1 MNDGATNEKSV
12 VLKNLPN
19 MITLVRMLGAIGL
32 IFLEVLTVPFFV
44 VYLTA
49 GVSDALDGFIARK
62 FNLSSLLG
70 SVLDSIADLTFYTI
84 MMIKML
90 PVMRANYSL
99 VHWIIIFSTLLIHIV
114 AYIVCAARFKRFSAI
129 HTYLNK
135 AAGVFVF
142 LMPLSFI
149 GFIPALYNIYAY
161 VGGAVA
167 FIASTETLIIHIAVK
182 EYDDRN
188 KSIFLVKK

>member
-1 MNDGATNEKSV
+1 MNDGTANEKSV
-12 VLKNLPN
+12 VLRNLPN
-19 MITLVRMLGAIGL
+19 MITLVRMIGAIGL

-44 VYLTA
+44 VYLMA

-99 VHWIIIFSTLLIHIV
+99 AHWIIIFS
-114 AYIVCAARFKRFSAI
+114 AA
-129 HTYLNK
+129 
-135 AAGVFVF
+135 
-142 LMPLSFI
+142 
-149 GFIPALYNIYAY
+149 
-161 VGGAVA
+161 
-167 FIASTETLIIHIAVK
+167 
-182 EYDDRN
+182 
-188 KSIFLVKK
+188 